1 MTALEDAVRPA
12 ALRHFAHVDDDE
24 VQRLF
29 LHPPQPVGR
38 DDDTDVVAL
47 ALGATLYLPA
57 HRPAL
62 SSDVVRQR
70 AAGVSSV
77 VLCLEDAV
85 ADDDLPAAE
94 ANLVRHLRALADDGA
109 EIPFVFVRVRH
120 PAQVGKLVHDL
131 AEAAGVLTGFVLPK
145 FTGRTGPAFLDA
157 VRQASVYLGRRL
169 RVMPVI
175 ESPEV
180 AHAETRAATLADV
193 AALVAE
199 HRDDVLAV
207 RIGATDLSAAFGLR
221 RRREVT
227 VYDVRVVADVI
238 ADVVNVLGRSN
249 GTGSVITGPVWEY
262 FRGNPDRVFKP
273 QLRETP
279 FRVHDERPLRSDLLA
294 HDLDGLIREVVLD
307 QANGLAGK
315 TVIHPSHVAAVH
327 ALSVVTHEEHAD
339 ALDVLGAGAGGGAS
353 ASTYRNKMNES
364 KPHRAWAQRT
374 VQRAHVFGVARP
386 TTSFVDLL
394 GAGTPR

>member
-1 MTALEDAVRPA
+1 MTALEDTVRPA
-12 ALRHFAHVDDDE
+12 ALRHFAHVEDDE

-29 LHPPQPVGR
+29 LHPPQPVGP
-38 DDDTDVVAL
+38 DDDTDVLAL

-62 SSDVVRQR
+62 AADVVKQR
-70 AAGVSSV
+70 AAGVASV

-85 ADDDLPAAE
+85 ADDELPAAE
-94 ANLVRHLRALADDGA
+94 ANLVRHLRTLAAGGD
-109 EIPFVFVRVRH
+109 ELPLVFVRVRH
-120 PAQVGKLVHDL
+120 PDQVGQLVHAL
-131 AEAAGVLTGFVLPK
+131 GEAAAVLTGFVLPK
-145 FTGRTGPAFLDA
+145 FTGRTGPAFLAA
-157 VRQASVYLGRRL
+157 VAAASADLGRRL
-169 RVMPVI
+169 RVMPVV

-180 AHAETRAATLADV
+180 AHAETRAAALADV

-199 HRDDVLAV
+199 HHDEVLAV
-207 RIGATDLSAAFGLR
+207 RIGATDLSAVFGLR

-238 ADVVNVLGRSN
+238 ADVVNVLGRAD
-249 GTGSVITGPVWEY
+249 GTGKVITAPVWEY
-262 FRGNPDRVFKP
+262 FSGNPDRVFKP

-294 HDLDGLIREVVLD
+294 HDLDGLLREVVLD

-327 ALSVVTHEEHAD
+327 ALSVVTHEDHAD
-339 ALDVLGAGAGGGAS
+339 ALDVLGAGAGGGAA

-364 KPHRAWAQRT
+364 KPHRAWAQRLL
-374 VQRAHVFGVARP
+374 QRAHVFGVARP

-394 GAGTPR
+394 GAGTHR

>member
-1 MTALEDAVRPA
+1 MTAPAVRPT
-12 ALRHFAHVDDDE
+12 ALRHFAHVADDE

-29 LHPPQPVGR
+29 QHPPQPVTR
-38 DDDTDVVAL
+38 EDDTDVVAL

-62 SSDVVRQR
+62 AGDVVRQR
-70 AAGVSSV
+70 AAGVASV

-85 ADDDLPAAE
+85 PDDQLAAAE
-94 ANLVRHLRALADDGA
+94 ANLVHHLRTLAAGTPDL
-109 EIPFVFVRVRH
+109 PLVFVRVRH
-120 PAQVGKLVHDL
+120 PDQVGQLVEAL
-131 AEAAGVLTGFVLPK
+131 GEAADVLTGFVLPK

-157 VRQASVYLGRRL
+157 VRRSSARLGRVL
-169 RVMPVI
+169 RVMPVV

-180 AHAETRAATLADV
+180 AHTETRTAALTGIADLV
-193 AALVAE
+193 AA
-199 HRDDVLAV
+199 HRDEVLAV

-238 ADVVNVLGRSN
+238 ADVVNVLGRAD

-279 FRVHDERPLRSDLLA
+279 FRVHDERPLRSELIA

-315 TVIHPSHVAAVH
+315 TVIHPSHVPAVH

-353 ASTYRNKMNES
+353 ASSYRNKMNES
-364 KPHRAWAQRT
+364 KPHRAWAQRLL
-374 VQRAHVFGVARP
+374 QRAHVFGVARP

-394 GAGTPR
+394 GAVTPR